1 MEVAGTVQPY
11 EREPRA
17 SKEDFDEDWLKRFLA
32 CSVQVKIRT

>member
-1 MEVAGTVQPY
+1 MVQLY

-17 SKEDFDEDWLKRFLA
+17 SKEDFDEDWLRRFLA